1 MASYLEIVG
10 LPKTA
15 FLRMSGATFSFP
27 RNIIGF
33 SDLENPASRYLLIWP
48 TICTRNDPSFLF
60 FTSRIKLQIVSD
72 LTGARDWCYDFV
84 FKVSDVH
91 SFLLAYVRSWGFTI
105 M

>member
-1 MASYLEIVG
+1 MARCLEIVG

-27 RNIIGF
+27 KNIIIF
-33 SDLENPASRYLLIWP
+33 SNLENPDSSYLLIWP

-60 FTSRIKLQIVSD
+60 FTSRVKFQIISD
-72 LTGARDWCYDFV
+72 LTRAPDWCYDFV
-84 FKVSDVH
+84 SKVSDVN